1 MVEADQERGTDSPQ
15 QEKDFTAVKPAQ
27 VRQTTESINGL
38 IRYYEW
44 TEEMTQEAEQIIAS
58 EGAPKLSEGGIKRLE
73 IDARRN
79 WDIFYKQNTTNFY
92 KDRHYLAR
100 EFTEL
105 SQKLDKV
112 KQAGSDEEVVLL
124 DLGCGVGNAF
134 WPLVETFGMPPLKI

>member
-1 MVEADQERGTDSPQ
+1 M
-15 QEKDFTAVKPAQ
+15 
-27 VRQTTESINGL
+27 
-38 IRYYEW
+38 
-44 TEEMTQEAEQIIAS
+44 
-58 EGAPKLSEGGIKRLE
+58 GIKRLE

-105 SQKLDKV
+105 STKLDES
-112 KQAGSDEEVVLL
+112 KQSGSTEEVTLL

-134 WPLVETFGMPPLKI
+134 WPLVENFGMPPLKI